1 MLCGAGYGGGG
12 CVGLMAAEE
21 ETRLVATVFDVK
33 RSGRLRDVT
42 AAHQS
47 REYFAMFVILPFF
60 KPGVTLTGA
69 CRDVT
74 AEILAAI
81 DELESEPQQGL
92 AGSSPGRNR

>member
-1 MLCGAGYGGGG
+1 
-12 CVGLMAAEE
+12 
-21 ETRLVATVFDVK
+21 
-33 RSGRLRDVT
+33 
-42 AAHQS
+42 
-47 REYFAMFVILPFF
+47 MFVILPFF